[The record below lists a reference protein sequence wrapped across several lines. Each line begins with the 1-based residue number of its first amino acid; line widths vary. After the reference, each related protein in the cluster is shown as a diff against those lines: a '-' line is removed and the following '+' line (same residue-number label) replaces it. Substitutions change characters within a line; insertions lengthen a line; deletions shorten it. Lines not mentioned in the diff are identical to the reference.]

1 MPRKTTRGLPR
12 RKFKENLL
20 PSVPHRSNENFLN
33 SKCRFD
39 PQMPLFYTEGWK
51 KYDGEPLYIRRALA
65 YKYMLEHMTPVIQE
79 DEVIVMSKTRYT
91 RGATMYPQFSTAF
104 MINFLDKA
112 EDEEAKLYSVEAKDD
127 AHRVTEEGWTKLG
140 QLFSIPT
147 DEIPA
152 MKECLEYW
160 KTRSIEDVSN
170 KLMEEIFPLY
180 EDLQNAWKVGLF
192 PGSGLA
198 SRMRW
203 PLDSRLRHNR

>member
-1 MPRKTTRGLPR
+1 MSKREKSRVLEMLETGKTVTWPLNAEKDDKGFTP
-12 RKFKENLL
+12 KEIQGK
-20 PSVPHRSNENFLN
+20 PSTERTARMYENFLN

-112 EDEEAKLYSVEAKDD
+112 EDEEAKLYSVEAQ
-127 AHRVTEEGWTKLG
+127 G
-140 QLFSIPT
+140 
-147 DEIPA
+147 
-152 MKECLEYW
+152 
-160 KTRSIEDVSN
+160 
-170 KLMEEIFPLY
+170 
-180 EDLQNAWKVGLF
+180 
-192 PGSGLA
+192 
-198 SRMRW
+198 
-203 PLDSRLRHNR
+203 